1 MSANTAGYS
10 PEGPA
15 MSTSTEVR
23 GEVPENDENQ
33 RDAILKLL
41 EDGIQEAR
49 RKIEAGR
56 MYDAENEKVRIQ

>member
-1 MSANTAGYS
+1 
-10 PEGPA
+10 

-33 RDAILKLL
+33 RDAILKLR

-56 MYDAENEKVRIQ
+56 VYDAENEKVRIQ